1 MIALGL
7 GVERDLTKVDGV
19 PQALTKRE
27 LEVAALV
34 ENGLS
39 NREIAQRLVIAKRT
53 ADGHVERILSKL
65 GFTSRAQIAA
75 WMARR
80 RGGRGR
86 GHRAD
91 PARLDAAV
99 SAAGRLRLCGPRTAT

>member
-1 MIALGL
+1 MPDSLPASGPFADLHAVIALGL

-53 ADGHVERILSKL
+53 ADG
-65 GFTSRAQIAA
+65 
-75 WMARR
+75 
-80 RGGRGR
+80 R

>member
-1 MIALGL
+1 MTQ
-7 GVERDLTKVDGV
+7 E
-19 PQALTKRE
+19 LTKRE
-27 LEVAALV
+27 LEVAALI

-80 RGGRGR
+80 EKT
-86 GHRAD
+86 H
-91 PARLDAAV
+91 L
-99 SAAGRLRLCGPRTAT
+99 

>member
-53 ADGHVERILSKL
+53 ADG
-65 GFTSRAQIAA
+65 
-75 WMARR
+75 
-80 RGGRGR
+80 R
-86 GHRAD
+86 GHPAD

-99 SAAGRLRLCGPRTAT
+99 SAAGRLRGPRTAT